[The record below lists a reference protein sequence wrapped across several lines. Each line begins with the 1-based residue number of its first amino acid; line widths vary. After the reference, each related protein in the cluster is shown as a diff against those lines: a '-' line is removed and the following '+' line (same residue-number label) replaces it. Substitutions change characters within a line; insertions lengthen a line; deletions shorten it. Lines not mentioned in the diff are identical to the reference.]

1 MSSRKCPRCESTT
14 SSVSTSVNGFNVSTC
29 DLCGF
34 LFVSN
39 PPDSSIAD
47 NPTSELRHTEVPTPK
62 RRHYYT
68 RNLIDRLG
76 AGNRVI
82 EIGSGFGALGKLLT
96 TEGYDYLGFEPDT
109 GRADVASSGG
119 VPVEARVFDPS
130 EVTGSV
136 DFVVIDNVLE
146 HVHDPQSILNDAAE
160 VLSDTGTLIVIVP
173 NRYDIR
179 RAHPG
184 WAQRHFW
191 IPPAHI
197 NFFRWKDLQRMCSS
211 AGFSIR
217 PFPVRSHMTDDLHK
231 KDLGFMMKAMIEKT
245 GFRPLGLYAYGSL
258 SE

>member
-1 MSSRKCPRCESTT
+1 M
-14 SSVSTSVNGFNVSTC
+14 
-29 DLCGF
+29 
-34 LFVSN
+34 
-39 PPDSSIAD
+39 
-47 NPTSELRHTEVPTPK
+47 
-62 RRHYYT
+62 
-68 RNLIDRLG
+68 IDRLDT
-76 AGNRVI
+76 GNRVI

-96 TEGYDYLGFEPDT
+96 ANGYDYLGFEPDK

-119 VPVEARVFDPS
+119 VPVEPHVFDPS

-136 DFVVIDNVLE
+136 DVVVIDNVLE

-160 VLSDTGTLIVIVP
+160 VLSESGTLIVIVP

-217 PFPVRSHMTDDLHK
+217 PFPVRSHVTDDLHT
-231 KDLGFMMKAMIEKT
+231 KDLGFIIKSLIEKT
-245 GFRPLGLYAYGSL
+245 GFTPLGLYAYGSL